1 MAASE
6 EAKRILERY
15 GNKLGENIDFES
27 ADIPSNKAFSR
38 EYEIF
43 RNESLDKTDSFY
55 ENTARL
61 FGDIIQLKL
70 KPEEE
75 KQIEDAIEFAH
86 LNIKPSDALGFALFF
101 GIAVVIFA
109 VLLIGVSVVPDVMAG
124 SEKLNPMLGLP
135 LLIMMLGV
143 LMIKPLS
150 KMPIYLA
157 SKRRLAASNQMV
169 VCILY
174 MIIYMRH
181 TSNLEHA
188 IKFAGQHVGNP
199 LALDLR
205 KIFWDVETD
214 TYSTIKESID
224 NYLLGWREYN
234 LEFVEAFHLIGGS
247 LYEPVEQRRVSL
259 LEKALEVILEGTH
272 ERMMH
277 FAHDLKSPMTILYML
292 GIVLPILGLVLFPLI
307 GSFLSG
313 IVKWYHLA
321 ILYNILL
328 PIGVFIF
335 GYNLLIKR
343 PTGYS
348 ENIEIKDVGE
358 YGQGAKFMAAIL
370 LVVFIA
376 IGLLP
381 VVLHF
386 ANPDFYDQYTIGS
399 GTLSMKLLD
408 MKCTGEGVDKVCRG
422 PYGTITLILSLFI
435 PFGIAIAFGVY
446 YKIKTKEMMEIRKNT
461 KNLEKEFIGSLFQL
475 GNRVGGGI
483 PVEIAFSRVASDMAG
498 TPTGDFFKMI
508 SINLTK
514 LGMSLKEAIFNEK
527 RGAILMFPSGLVQ
540 TSMRVLL
547 ESARRGPNVVSRS
560 MISISEYVNKINGV
574 NERLK
579 DLLADVTSSMKSQ
592 VSFMT
597 PMIAG
602 IVVGVSSMVVSIINR
617 LVEEMGKS
625 GSGSIEGMDIGNIA
639 TMLKPEYIIPSYH
652 FQLVVGFYVVE
663 VIIILTYLGSAI
675 ESGID
680 NLAFKNS
687 LGNNMVF
694 GMSLYFVI
702 SLLGILV
709 FTILAGGISL
719 VTASGG

>member
-1 MAASE
+1 
-6 EAKRILERY
+6 
-15 GNKLGENIDFES
+15 
-27 ADIPSNKAFSR
+27 
-38 EYEIF
+38 
-43 RNESLDKTDSFY
+43 
-55 ENTARL
+55 
-61 FGDIIQLKL
+61 
-70 KPEEE
+70 
-75 KQIEDAIEFAH
+75 
-86 LNIKPSDALGFALFF
+86 
-101 GIAVVIFA
+101 
-109 VLLIGVSVVPDVMAG
+109 
-124 SEKLNPMLGLP
+124 
-135 LLIMMLGV
+135 
-143 LMIKPLS
+143 
-150 KMPIYLA
+150 
-157 SKRRLAASNQMV
+157 
-169 VCILY
+169 
-174 MIIYMRH
+174 
-181 TSNLEHA
+181 
-188 IKFAGQHVGNP
+188 
-199 LALDLR
+199 
-205 KIFWDVETD
+205 
-214 TYSTIKESID
+214 
-224 NYLLGWREYN
+224 
-234 LEFVEAFHLIGGS
+234 
-247 LYEPVEQRRVSL
+247 
-259 LEKALEVILEGTH
+259 
-272 ERMMH
+272 
-277 FAHDLKSPMTILYML
+277 
-292 GIVLPILGLVLFPLI
+292 
-307 GSFLSG
+307 
-313 IVKWYHLA
+313 
-321 ILYNILL
+321 
-328 PIGVFIF
+328 
-335 GYNLLIKR
+335 
-343 PTGYS
+343 
-348 ENIEIKDVGE
+348 
-358 YGQGAKFMAAIL
+358 
-370 LVVFIA
+370 
-376 IGLLP
+376 
-381 VVLHF
+381 
-386 ANPDFYDQYTIGS
+386 
-399 GTLSMKLLD
+399 
-408 MKCTGEGVDKVCRG
+408 
-422 PYGTITLILSLFI
+422 
-435 PFGIAIAFGVY
+435 
-446 YKIKTKEMMEIRKNT
+446 MMEIRKNT